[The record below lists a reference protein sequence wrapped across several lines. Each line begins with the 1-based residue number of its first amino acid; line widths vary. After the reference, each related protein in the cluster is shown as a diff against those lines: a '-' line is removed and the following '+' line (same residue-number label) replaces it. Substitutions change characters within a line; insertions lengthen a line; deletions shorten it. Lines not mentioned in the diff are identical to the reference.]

1 MNLSKEEALR
11 LHRQM
16 WSDMREK
23 LGDCPS
29 ANERELFKE
38 EWCDKHFPNKYILH
52 CCFLCEYAMD
62 GCKNCLIDWSSL
74 STNQLNTCYAEYKG
88 VVDGAFDVGIFLTA
102 PISEILALPER
113 E

>member
-11 LHRQM
+11 LHREM
-16 WSDMREK
+16 WSAMQKK

-29 ANERELFKE
+29 AIKRELFKE
-38 EWCDKHFPNKYILH
+38 EWCNKHFPNIYILN

-62 GCKNCLIDWSSL
+62 GCKDCPIDWSSL
-74 STNQLNTCYAEYKG
+74 STNQIDRCYAKYKG
-88 VVDGAFDVGIFLTA
+88 DAAIFLTA

-113 E
+113 K